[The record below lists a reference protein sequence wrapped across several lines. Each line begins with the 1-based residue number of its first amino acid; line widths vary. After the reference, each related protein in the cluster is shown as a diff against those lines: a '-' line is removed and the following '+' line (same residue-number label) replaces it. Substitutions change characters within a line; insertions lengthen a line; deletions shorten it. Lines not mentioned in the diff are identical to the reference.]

1 MSILNN
7 AINLKLGDKQVHSAW
22 LQDVKVW
29 PLSSSNNDSLS
40 VTPPAEAIKAVFEYY
55 DVYKKPADNEYD
67 ISGGYRE
74 VETCLE
80 LLSWSPPSSGYASAE
95 YYAEAPYKTTCGND
109 PYGYGYNEDPAW
121 QIWVRYSQTPSGS
134 GWDSFHGTSC
144 LAYYSTSL
152 GPGTG
157 EPGSGSNEEPVDVY
171 SPYGEYTYYSGVPT
185 GPLTVTEVVN
195 LTAECPPDD
204 CQSVYD
210 EFIDYLGIAG
220 GDMSCDVDE
229 TIPAVQT
236 TYVQT
241 ITSVDKTDYTQEE
254 LDAFTA
260 ALSARYMQL
269 NPTATEINIEIT

>member
-1 MSILNN
+1 MSILNY

-29 PLSSSNNDSLS
+29 PLSSSSSNNDSLS
-40 VTPPAEAIKAVFEYY
+40 AEPPAEVIKAVFKYY

-67 ISGGYRE
+67 ESGGYRE

-80 LLSWSPPSSGYASAE
+80 LIGWGRPSSGYALVD
-95 YYAEAPYKTTCGND
+95 YYAEAPYKNKCGND
-109 PYGYGYNEDPAW
+109 PYGYGYGYNDDPAW
-121 QIWVRYSQTPSGS
+121 QILIRYTETPSVS
-134 GWDSFHGTSC
+134 AWDSFQGTSC
-144 LAYYSTSL
+144 LAMFGTFN
-152 GPGTG
+152 GPGS
-157 EPGSGSNEEPVDVY
+157 PGNSSGTSDIY
-171 SPYGEYTYYSGVPT
+171 SPYGDYTFSSGIS
-185 GPLTVTEVVN
+185 GSLTVTEVVN
-195 LTAECPPDD
+195 LTADCPPDE
-204 CQSVYD
+204 CQSLYD
-210 EFIDYLGIAG
+210 EFVDYLDIAG
-220 GDMSCDVDE
+220 GDMSCSVDE

-241 ITSVDKTDYTQEE
+241 ITSVNKTDYTQEE